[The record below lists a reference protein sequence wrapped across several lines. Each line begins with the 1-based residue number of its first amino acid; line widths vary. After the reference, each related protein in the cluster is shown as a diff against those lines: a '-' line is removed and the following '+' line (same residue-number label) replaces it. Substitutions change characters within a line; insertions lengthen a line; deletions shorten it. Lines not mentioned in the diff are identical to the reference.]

1 MQELKIHLFG
11 GVEIAL
17 NDVPLGS
24 FSQAQMV
31 PKRSSVNSFRRTN
44 SCWFSTISNTC
55 STSPTSWL
63 NSCEI
68 ARSLDF
74 LATSQ
79 RDIPERQR
87 SLRAV
92 FDSSWARL
100 TTEEQNA
107 FLRLST
113 FLGGFTLPAAQAVA
127 ECPFSLLA
135 SLTDRSFVQR
145 DPEGRYSIHEV
156 LRQYADEKLRAAPQ
170 HFMETQDKHS
180 AYYTGWLAQVESS
193 LAGAREGEIL
203 CGEKCGYVW
212 YCRPRLVWIDIQ
224 GNAR

>member
-55 STSPTSWL
+55 STS
-63 NSCEI
+63 
-68 ARSLDF
+68 
-74 LATSQ
+74 
-79 RDIPERQR
+79 
-87 SLRAV
+87 
-92 FDSSWARL
+92 SWARL
-100 TTEEQNA
+100 TAEEQNA

-127 ECPFSLLA
+127 DCPSSLLA

-170 HFMETQDKHS
+170 DFTETQDKHS
-180 AYYTGWLAQVESS
+180 AYYTGWLAQVEPS
-193 LAGAREGEIL
+193 LAGAKEKEIL